1 MYHILKIIISIVFA
15 TSSCLI
21 SGKTTTVKVF
31 HVFESFGEETQE
43 LKNSIVMNYEPTG
56 FLSDSTVYSHTIP
69 LDKKYVYV
77 SGKNEGLKLMRT
89 FKKEKILSYKFEND
103 KDGNR
108 ISTTLYGSDD
118 SLYWK
123 EYQKFDDNGNIIK
136 RIRYN
141 PLEAVNRDT
150 AQKNNNN
157 GEMLWG
163 ESYHYD
169 STGKF
174 LEKKELYNDFALVI
188 TNYRLDSANTP
199 IKTNEYFDPSVI
211 FQTIFFHDKSGHLI
225 QESTTGRFGNLIDS
239 KVHKYDILGRRTA
252 TTLYGNSGL
261 KEQIYDT
268 VYDDENF
275 KIYTYY
281 SDSLIYLSAI
291 SEVLLDNQGRKHIEA
306 ILDGKNK
313 VLEKNVYD
321 YDLKGRISEIKSFDM
336 LRSKIHRDREIP
348 IRVNIYEYD

>member
-1 MYHILKIIISIVFA
+1 MYLMIKIIISIVF
-15 TSSCLI
+15 TIGSCLI
-21 SGKTTTVKVF
+21 SGKRTTVKVF
-31 HVFESFGEETQE
+31 HVFENFGEETQE

-69 LDKKYVYV
+69 LDKRYIYV

-108 ISTTLYGSDD
+108 ISTTLYGSGD

-141 PLEAVNRDT
+141 PLEAINHDT
-150 AQKNNNN
+150 VQTEHNN

-174 LEKKELYNDFALVI
+174 LEKKEFYSGFAL
-188 TNYRLDSANTP
+188 TTTKYSLDSSSSPT
-199 IKTNEYFDPSVI
+199 KTNEYFDPSVI
-211 FQTIFFHDKSGHLI
+211 FQTIFFHDDSGNLI

-239 KVHKYDILGRRTA
+239 KMHEYDILGRRTA
-252 TTLYGNSGL
+252 TTVYGNNGL

-281 SDSLIYLSAI
+281 SDSLIYLSSI

-306 ILDGKNK
+306 ILDGKNR
-313 VLEKNVYD
+313 VLEKNVYS
-321 YDLKGRISEIKSFDM
+321 YDLKNRISEIKSYDM
-336 LRSKIHRDREIP
+336 LRLKIHREREIP